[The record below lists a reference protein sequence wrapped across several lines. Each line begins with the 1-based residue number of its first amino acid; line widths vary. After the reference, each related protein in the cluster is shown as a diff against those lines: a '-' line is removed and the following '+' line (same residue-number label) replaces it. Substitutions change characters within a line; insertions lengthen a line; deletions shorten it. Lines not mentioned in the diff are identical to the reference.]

1 MNRPAVRSPGFRLD
15 DERLSSPNMSANP
28 VTLQPTSSQSPPTS
42 EAITPVTRH
51 SYGQILRSSATI
63 GGAAVLNVAI
73 GIVRTKAMALLLG
86 PAGIGLL
93 GLYMLI
99 NDLARNIA
107 GVGVNNSGVRQ
118 IAEAVGSGDAERVA
132 RSVGA
137 LRRISLILGILGAVL
152 LVACSAE
159 IAILTFGNEQ
169 HAGGVA
175 LLSLAVCFHLIA
187 DGRTA
192 LIQGMRRISDLAKMG
207 VLSALFATGVSVP
220 IVYFL
225 GSEGVAPALVASA
238 ATMLVIS
245 LLYSRRVGIQPAA
258 MTSRELTQEAR
269 ALLKLGVAFMASG
282 LLMLGAAYIV
292 RMVVLRH
299 VGLDAAGF
307 YHAAWTL
314 GGLYIGFILQAMGA
328 DFYPRLVAVINDDA
342 EGNRLVR
349 EQAQIG
355 LLLAGPGVIATL
367 TLAPL
372 VLELFYSAKFAEAV
386 DVLRWICLGIALRII
401 TWPMGF
407 IIVAKSRQGLFFVTE
422 LAWALVNVGL
432 TWLCV
437 RTFGLVGAGIA
448 FFGSYVFHAMMIF
461 PSVRMLSGFR
471 YSPENVRAGLY
482 FIASIT
488 VVFCG
493 FYVLPPLIA
502 TCLGLAMMLAS
513 GIRSIRTL
521 LPLVPEDV
529 ARWFLQPLAKNSAL
543 RSRLGR

>member
-1 MNRPAVRSPGFRLD
+1 MSSNPISVQQALSQ
-15 DERLSSPNMSANP
+15 SSPTP
-28 VTLQPTSSQSPPTS
+28 ETLAP
-42 EAITPVTRH
+42 AAKH
-51 SYGQILRSSATI
+51 GYGQILRSSATI
-63 GGAAVLNVAI
+63 GGASAVNVAI
-73 GIVRTKAMALLLG
+73 GIVRIKAMALLLG

-99 NDLARNIA
+99 ADLARSIA
-107 GVGVNNSGVRQ
+107 GAGVSNSGVRQ
-118 IAEAVGSGDAERVA
+118 IADAVGSGVADRVA
-132 RSVGA
+132 RSVCA
-137 LRRISLILGILGAVL
+137 LRGISLILAILGAVL
-152 LVACSAE
+152 LVAFSAQ
-159 IAILTFGNEQ
+159 ISALTFGNEQ
-169 HAGGVA
+169 NAGAVA

-207 VLSALFATGVSVP
+207 VLSALFGTVVSVP
-220 IVYFL
+220 IVYLL
-225 GSEGVAPALVASA
+225 GRDGAAPAVVAIGA
-238 ATMLVIS
+238 ITLIIS
-245 LLYSRRVGIQPAA
+245 WRYSRRVQIQPSA
-258 MTSRELTQEAR
+258 MTPHQFTREAR

-282 LLMLGAAYIV
+282 LLMLGAAYTVRMIIV
-292 RMVVLRH
+292 RD
-299 VGLDAAGF
+299 VGFDAAGF

-314 GGLYIGFILQAMGA
+314 GGLYIGFILQTMGA
-328 DFYPRLVAVINDDA
+328 DFYPRLVAVIKDDA
-342 EGNRLVR
+342 EGIRLVN
-349 EQAQIG
+349 EQAQVS

-461 PSVRMLSGFR
+461 PSARMLSGFR
-471 YSPENVRAGLY
+471 YSPENVRAGLF

-493 FYVLPPLIA
+493 FYVLPFLIA

-529 ARWFLQPLAKNSAL
+529 ARWFLQPFAKNSAV
-543 RSRLGR
+543 RSRLRR